1 MIPIF
6 LWNLFLTSYL
16 PNGYSMDVFWKD
28 IPPLIGNTENI
39 LRIIVF
45 MLPLVMTFS
54 LKSRQQKIGFV
65 VFLAGLILYFS
76 SWLMQI
82 YLPESNWS
90 NSIFGFMAPAY
101 TTLIWFVGIGLIG
114 NTSVLKIPFISHIY
128 IGSSLAFVIVHSI
141 HTYIVYMRF

>member
-1 MIPIF
+1 
-6 LWNLFLTSYL
+6 
-16 PNGYSMDVFWKD
+16 MDVFWKD

-65 VFLAGLILYFS
+65 LFLAGLILYFS

>member
-1 MIPIF
+1 
-6 LWNLFLTSYL
+6 
-16 PNGYSMDVFWKD
+16 MDVFWKD
-28 IPPLIGNTENI
+28 IPPLIGNTKNI

-65 VFLAGLILYFS
+65 LFLAGLILYFS